1 MSAVLSKDVS
11 RIAQAMAW
19 AEKSFENCVLV
30 SDPGTGH
37 DDAVAFHVLTKPG
50 TRVMVVPHAG
60 TRCWADRLAADRPV
74 HEVTGFDGAVRAV
87 AAMKGADGALAVVS
101 DSAANMMATL
111 MTDSAAETLVYM
123 DLEEL
128 KLPSSRRIRAATT
141 WFCVTSLA
149 SVERHQHR
157 GHVRD
162 VLDGMA
168 KTGGYSLVRGTEFPA
183 TRDLRI
189 TYGET
194 LYNDS
199 EGARDGASDGAWEG
213 TPEYVVSRAMELGEA
228 ELALRAYPGA
238 FVSEAPGAIG
248 ADECPVCYGAPT
260 PAAVC
265 SSCCHR
271 AFCLGCLGK
280 SLCAGGGACPWCRAR
295 ISLSNTCLVSPEP
308 AGRLPPTRRAAA
320 VSAVEAALDRDAG
333 ARVLLVVDDFFDEG
347 LRRFAPAYLR
357 GGADGVWRAVKRFK
371 EGCRLVVGRTD
382 GTVSTAVRLDG
393 ITTVVFGSHVSARD
407 ENKWVA
413 TTGAFW
419 HHSMRPL
426 ALWGRRLE
434 VIFVVPVSTAIRF
447 AYT

>member
-1 MSAVLSKDVS
+1 MTAVLSKDVS
-11 RIAQAMAW
+11 RIAESMAW

-37 DDAVAFHVLTKPG
+37 DDAVAYHVLKKPG
-50 TRVMVVPHAG
+50 TRVIVVPPAG
-60 TRCWADRLAADRPV
+60 ARCLAERLAADRPV

-87 AAMKGADGALAVVS
+87 SAMKGPDGALAVVS

-111 MTDSAAETLVYM
+111 MTDSTADTLVYM
-123 DLEEL
+123 DLEDL
-128 KLPSSRRIRAATT
+128 KLPSSRHIRASTT

-189 TYGET
+189 SYGET
-194 LYNDS
+194 LYNDV
-199 EGARDGASDGAWEG
+199 EGH
-213 TPEYVVSRAMELGEA
+213 PEFVVSRFAELGDA
-228 ELALRAYPGA
+228 ESAFRAYPGA

-248 ADECPVCYGAPT
+248 ADDCPVCYRAPS
-260 PAAVC
+260 PCAV
-265 SSCCHR
+265 SPCCRR
-271 AFCLGCLGK
+271 AFCLGCLSK
-280 SLCAGGGACPWCRAR
+280 SLCEVGGSCPWCRAP
-295 ISLSNTCLVSPEP
+295 LALKDTCLVSPEP
-308 AGRLPPTRRAAA
+308 AGCLAPSRRAAA

-347 LRRFAPAYLR
+347 LRRFDPAYLR
-357 GGADGVWRAVKRFK
+357 GGAEGVWRAVKRFK
-371 EGCRLVVGRTD
+371 EGGSRLVVARTD
-382 GTVSTAVRLDG
+382 GTASTAVRLDG
-393 ITTVVFGSHVSARD
+393 ITCVVFGSHVSARD

-426 ALWGRRLE
+426 ALGGRRLQ
-434 VIFVVPVSTAIRF
+434 VHFVVPVSTAIRF
-447 AYT
+447 S